1 VSQNRPSL
9 QFCCGSLHASTRHT
23 KAFLCVPEHIRFYFL
38 FFSVLH
44 FLVVGSVRWIQLTH
58 VGFRA
63 HVKIASRIISYRIV
77 SYRMLYGPAVRG
89 SLSDTATRPP
99 VCLSRPGAQ
108 SLSLRH
114 SCPAGHQSCADC
126 ESVRA
131 RTQIRC
137 DRRGAY
143 RLAAR

>member
-23 KAFLCVPEHIRFYFL
+23 KSVPVCSWAYPFLLLV
-38 FFSVLH
+38 FSVLH
-44 FLVVGSVRWIQLTH
+44 FLVVVSVRWIQLTH